1 MSKVYLRVDPTE
13 LSWVLD
19 KLTGKELVQAQK
31 RTLARAGRLLYKQ
44 TQQNASSVP
53 KVRVAN
59 PKYSDTMY
67 DGIRMSVQDDG
78 DFRYWVKVHI
88 LGNRKKTSGTFRL
101 RFFEGGTVPRKTR
114 YSYSDSL
121 GRTYPAGLSRGQLR
135 AYNFFSTAISMKERE
150 VVESIKNNFLEEV
163 AKIIVK
169 R

>member
-13 LSWVLD
+13 LAWVLD

-101 RFFEGGTVPRKTR
+101 RFFEGGTVTRKTKKG
-114 YSYSDSL
+114 YN
-121 GRTYPAGLSRGQLR
+121 RGKIKPL
-135 AYNFFSTAISMKERE
+135 NFFQSAVDST
-150 VVESIKNNFLEEV
+150 KNKVQSTLDSELS
-163 AKIIVK
+163 KTI
-169 R
+169 